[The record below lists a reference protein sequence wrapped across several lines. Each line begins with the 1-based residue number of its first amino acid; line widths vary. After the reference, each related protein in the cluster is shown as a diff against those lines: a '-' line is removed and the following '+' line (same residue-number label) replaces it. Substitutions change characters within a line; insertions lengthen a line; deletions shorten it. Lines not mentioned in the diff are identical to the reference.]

1 MGRPN
6 PGAPAARLGVYVVED
21 NIPLRRALVHE
32 FKQIAGLEIVGE
44 TDSVAEASAAVRV
57 LKPDVLIL
65 DFHLRDG
72 NALQVLQALQGDAHR
87 PLSIIVT
94 NDPLDACR
102 EACLAA
108 GATHFLDKSLDF
120 ALLLAL
126 LAKLAGR

>member
-1 MGRPN
+1 
-6 PGAPAARLGVYVVED
+6 LGVYVVED
-21 NIPLRRALVHE
+21 NVPLRRALVHE
-32 FKQIAGLEIVGE
+32 FKQIAGVAIVGE
-44 TDSVAEASAAVRV
+44 TDSVAEATVAVRD

-72 NALQVLQALQGDAHR
+72 NALQVLQILQGDAHR
-87 PLSIIVT
+87 PLSIVIT
-94 NDPLDACR
+94 NDPLDTAR

-126 LAKLAGR
+126 LTKLAGR